1 MTPGRRVRRGLSNSR
16 GQSIIEFA
24 VMLPLICVV
33 VLGVVEVGYALLD
46 QQVVNRISREGSNLI
61 SRDTSLQ
68 DAGTAMASM
77 SSRPVDFNNGSS
89 RLIFSVILRGATVG
103 TANYNQLVLYQ
114 RYEKGTFSASSK
126 LTTSGG
132 GLFNGPPEYTA
143 VNVDTNTGLRVTNV
157 PGTLIPI
164 VGGMIYVTEVYT
176 RHTLITPFNRF
187 GVVVPQTLYSIA
199 YF

>member
-132 GLFNGPPEYTA
+132 GSFNGPPEYTA